1 MISSPL
7 LQNPVRPRQLPMH
20 HGGAGGD
27 SPLPVLALS
36 VQYDRDLAPKENA
49 VGRAEIVGEA
59 GKCLAQRGIYASR
72 VAFTEQVNG
81 SAGLAFVRLDRL
93 PQQRWGQD
101 QQRGDGQVAVPAQPT
116 RQRVIDPTEADSMRT
131 RLPEKRTKS
140 RKHGLIASRQSRE
153 SSKNGCCHAR
163 AALSTHPT
171 SWIMLSLG

>member
-1 MISSPL
+1 
-7 LQNPVRPRQLPMH
+7 MH

-36 VQYDRDLAPKENA
+36 VQYGRDLAPKENA

-59 GKCLAQRGIYASR
+59 GKCLAQRVIYASR

-81 SAGLAFVRLDRL
+81 SAGQAFARRDRL
-93 PQQRWGQD
+93 PRQRWDQD

-116 RQRVIDPTEADSMRT
+116 RQLVLDPTEADGKRT
-131 RLPEKRTKS
+131 SLPEKRPKS
-140 RKHGLIASRQSRE
+140 RKCGLIAPHQSRE
-153 SSKNGCCHAR
+153 SSKHGCCPAR
-163 AALSTHPT
+163 TALSTHPT